1 MSAKFFI
8 CFFSLFS
15 ILCCFS
21 QEIQNLSA
29 KDAVFISLKNNYA
42 IQISAAQQRISEK
55 NNTWSEAG
63 LYPTISLNIGG
74 NTTIQDNTNNPFT
87 FTPGVILSTNLSP
100 NLSLNMNLF
109 SGFAVRIS
117 KQRLVQ
123 LESQSKGNAIAVIE
137 STVLEVLRAYYQALA
152 QKEKLN
158 ALNELKKNSLDR
170 FKYYDLKNEIGSSNS
185 LEALQFKNLYFSDS
199 INATIQKISFENS
212 IRNLFLLMNV
222 PLKIEA
228 IPNLTD
234 EFDLEFPI
242 IDFKDAVSS
251 LPSAN
256 QELKNQYLAIELQR
270 TNTAFQKSFLYPTLS
285 LQAGF
290 TPAKSWFRD
299 LNDPNLKITTEVIM
313 YNGGLNLRYNLF
325 DNWKNRRAIEASKIQ
340 ESIAALTYD
349 NMRKSMENSL
359 STLISTFKGNSELV
373 ALAELNLDYAKQ
385 AWQLA
390 EKRFNLGTLN
400 SIELVTFK
408 NTYENQSLQYFDF
421 LLTKINTYLE
431 MYKMT
436 GKLKLYYASD

>member
-1 MSAKFFI
+1 MSTKFFI
-8 CFFSLFS
+8 CFFSLFT
-15 ILCCFS
+15 IHYCFS

-29 KDAVFISLKNNYA
+29 KEAVFISLKNNYA

-63 LYPTISLNIGG
+63 LYPTISLNIGA
-74 NTTIQDNTNNPFT
+74 NTTVQDNTNNPFT

-158 ALNELKKNSLDR
+158 ALNELKKNSFNRL
-170 FKYYDLKNEIGSSNS
+170 KYYDLKNEIGVSNS

-222 PLKIEA
+222 PLKIDA

-242 IDFKDAVSS
+242 IDFEDALSS
-251 LPSAN
+251 LPSTS

-270 TNTAFQKSFLYPTLS
+270 TNTAFQKSFLYPTLA

-299 LNDPNLKITTEVIM
+299 WTDPNLKITTEVFM
-313 YNGGLNLRYNLF
+313 YNGGLNMRYNLF
-325 DNWKNRRAIEASKIQ
+325 NNWKNRRAIEASKIQ
-340 ESIAALTYD
+340 ESIATLTYK

-359 STLISTFKGNSELV
+359 STLINTYKGNTELV

-390 EKRFNLGTLN
+390 EKRFKLGTLN
-400 SIELVTFK
+400 SIELITFK

-436 GKLKLYYASD
+436 GKMKLYYSGK

>member
-63 LYPTISLNIGG
+63 LYPTISLNIGA

-158 ALNELKKNSLDR
+158 ALNELKKNSFNRL
-170 FKYYDLKNEIGSSNS
+170 KYYDLKNEIGVSNS

-222 PLKIEA
+222 PLKIDA

-242 IDFKDAVSS
+242 IDFEDALSS
-251 LPSAN
+251 LPSTN

-270 TNTAFQKSFLYPTLS
+270 TNTAFQKSFLYPTLA

-299 LNDPNLKITTEVIM
+299 LNDPNLKITTEVFM
-313 YNGGLNLRYNLF
+313 YNGGLNMRYNLF
-325 DNWKNRRAIEASKIQ
+325 NNWKNRRAIEASKIQ
-340 ESIAALTYD
+340 ESIATLNYE

-359 STLISTFKGNSELV
+359 STLINTYKGNTELV

-385 AWQLA
+385 AWQIA
-390 EKRFNLGTLN
+390 EKRFKLGTLN
-400 SIELVTFK
+400 SIELITFK
-408 NTYENQSLQYFDF
+408 NTYENQTLQYFDF
-421 LLTKINTYLE
+421 LLTKINNYLE

-436 GKLKLYYASD
+436 GKMKLYYSGK

>member
-1 MSAKFFI
+1 MSTKFFT
-8 CFFSLFS
+8 CFFSLFT
-15 ILCCFS
+15 IHYCCS

-29 KDAVFISLKNNYA
+29 KEAVFISLKNNYA

-63 LYPTISLNIGG
+63 LYPTISLNIGA
-74 NTTIQDNTNNPFT
+74 NTTVQDNTNNPFT

-123 LESQSKGNAIAVIE
+123 LETQSKGNAIAVIE

-158 ALNELKKNSLDR
+158 ALNELKKNSFNRL
-170 FKYYDLKNEIGSSNS
+170 KYYDLKNEIGVSNS

-222 PLKIEA
+222 PLRIDS

-242 IDFKDAVSS
+242 IDFEDALSS

-270 TNTAFQKSFLYPTLS
+270 TNTAFQKSFLYPTLA

-325 DNWKNRRAIEASKIQ
+325 NNWKNRRAIEASKIQ
-340 ESIAALTYD
+340 ESIATLNYE

-359 STLISTFKGNSELV
+359 STLINTYKGNTELV
-373 ALAELNLDYAKQ
+373 ALAELNLDYAKH

-390 EKRFNLGTLN
+390 EKRFKLGTLN
-400 SIELVTFK
+400 SIELITFK
-408 NTYENQSLQYFDF
+408 NTYENQTLQYFDF

-436 GKLKLYYASD
+436 GKMKLYYSGK

>member
-63 LYPTISLNIGG
+63 LYPTISLNIGA

-158 ALNELKKNSLDR
+158 ALNELKKNSFNRL
-170 FKYYDLKNEIGSSNS
+170 KYYDLKNEIGVSNS

-222 PLKIEA
+222 PLRIDS

-234 EFDLEFPI
+234 EFNLEFPI
-242 IDFKDAVSS
+242 IDFEDALSS

-270 TNTAFQKSFLYPTLS
+270 TNTAFQKSFLYPTLT

-299 LNDPNLKITTEVIM
+299 LNDPNLKITTEVMM
-313 YNGGLNLRYNLF
+313 YNGGLNLRYNLLN
-325 DNWKNRRAIEASKIQ
+325 NWKNRRAIEASKIQ
-340 ESIAALTYD
+340 ESIATLTYE

-359 STLISTFKGNSELV
+359 STLINTYKGNTELV

-390 EKRFNLGTLN
+390 EKRFKLGTLN
-400 SIELVTFK
+400 SIELITFK
-408 NTYENQSLQYFDF
+408 NTYENQTLQYFDF

-436 GKLKLYYASD
+436 GKMKLYYSGK

>member
-1 MSAKFFI
+1 MSTKFFI
-8 CFFSLFS
+8 LFFSLFT
-15 ILCCFS
+15 IHYCFS

-29 KDAVFISLKNNYA
+29 KEAVFISLKNNYA

-63 LYPTISLNIGG
+63 LYPTISLNIGA
-74 NTTIQDNTNNPFT
+74 NTTVQDNTNNPFT

-158 ALNELKKNSLDR
+158 ALNELKKNSFNRL
-170 FKYYDLKNEIGSSNS
+170 KYYDLKNEIGVSNS

-222 PLKIEA
+222 PLRIDA

-234 EFDLEFPI
+234 EFNLEFPI
-242 IDFKDAVSS
+242 IDFEDALSS
-251 LPSAN
+251 LPSTN

-270 TNTAFQKSFLYPTLS
+270 TNTAFQKSFLYPTLA

-299 LNDPNLKITTEVIM
+299 LNDPNLKITTEVFM
-313 YNGGLNLRYNLF
+313 YNGGLNMRYNLF
-325 DNWKNRRAIEASKIQ
+325 NNWKNRRAIEASKIQ
-340 ESIAALTYD
+340 ESIATLNYE

-359 STLISTFKGNSELV
+359 STLINTYKGNTELV

-390 EKRFNLGTLN
+390 EKRFKLGTLN
-400 SIELVTFK
+400 SIELITFK
-408 NTYENQSLQYFDF
+408 NTYENQTLQYFDF

-436 GKLKLYYASD
+436 GKMKLYYSDK

>member
-42 IQISAAQQRISEK
+42 IQISAVQQRISEK

-63 LYPTISLNIGG
+63 LYPTISLNIGA

-117 KQRLVQ
+117 KRRLVQ

-158 ALNELKKNSLDR
+158 VLNELKKNSLDR
-170 FKYYDLKNEIGSSNS
+170 FKYYDLKNEIGSANS

-270 TNTAFQKSFLYPTLS
+270 TNTTFQKSFLYPTLS

-313 YNGGLNLRYNLF
+313 YNGGLNLRL
-325 DNWKNRRAIEASKIQ
+325 
-340 ESIAALTYD
+340 
-349 NMRKSMENSL
+349 SL
-359 STLISTFKGNSELV
+359 IH
-373 ALAELNLDYAKQ
+373 
-385 AWQLA
+385 
-390 EKRFNLGTLN
+390 
-400 SIELVTFK
+400 I
-408 NTYENQSLQYFDF
+408 
-421 LLTKINTYLE
+421 
-431 MYKMT
+431 
-436 GKLKLYYASD
+436 